1 MRLFDDEASVAPR
14 PDAPL
19 ADRFRPRDLD
29 ELLGQQRIVG
39 PGTALRRA
47 IEHDELRSIVLW
59 GPPGCGKTTLARIIA
74 RRTRAVFVPFSAVV
88 SGVKDVRR
96 VTDEASARRRAGGR
110 STILFVDE
118 IHRFNKSQQDAFLP
132 HVENG
137 TLVLI
142 GATTENPSFEVNA
155 ALLSRA
161 RVYRME
167 RLDDSSLERLL
178 AQACA
183 DTERGL
189 GQLGVELPVEIGAAL
204 ARRSQGDA
212 RAALNVLE
220 LAARH
225 AAAREEGSHRITLD
239 LLEDA
244 LQEGA
249 LSYDRAGEQHFNLIS
264 ALHKSM
270 RNSDPDASL
279 YWLGRM
285 RVAGEDPLYLARRIV
300 RFASEDVGLADPRAL
315 TLAVAARDAVH
326 FIGVPE
332 GELALA
338 EAVLY
343 CAMAPKSNAL
353 YRAWKDVKQ
362 SIADGASDP
371 PPLAILNAPTGLMRR
386 EGYGRD
392 YRYAHDHADAVTDLQ
407 CLPDRLA
414 GRRFF
419 RPSER
424 GFEGE
429 LSRRLDLWLERRRRL
444 TDVDSDSDS
453 DSDDSA

>member
-1 MRLFDDEASVAPR
+1 VGLFDDEAPPPP

-29 ELLGQQRIVG
+29 ELLGQQRVVG

-47 IEHDELRSIVLW
+47 IEQDELRSMVLW
-59 GPPGCGKTTLARIIA
+59 GPPGCGKTTLARIVA

-96 VTDEASARRRAGGR
+96 VTDEAAALRRASGR
-110 STILFVDE
+110 RTILFVDE

-137 TLVLI
+137 TLILI

-155 ALLSRA
+155 ALLSRS
-161 RVYRME
+161 RVYRLE
-167 RLDDSSLERLL
+167 ALDDGDLERLL
-178 AQACA
+178 ETAL
-183 DTERGL
+183 DDEERGL
-189 GQLGVELPVEIGAAL
+189 GALGVELPGDVRAVL

-225 AAAREEGSHRITLD
+225 VAAGTPAGTPRRITME

-244 LQEGA
+244 LQEGS

-270 RNSDPDASL
+270 RSSDADASL

-285 RVAGEDPLYLARRIV
+285 LAAGEDPLYLARRIV

-315 TLAVAARDAVH
+315 ALALAARDAVH
-326 FIGVPE
+326 FIGLPE

-338 EAVLY
+338 EAAAY
-343 CAMAPKSNAL
+343 CALAPKSDAL
-353 YRAWKDVKQ
+353 YRAYKEVKQ
-362 SIADGASDP
+362 AIADGATAP
-371 PPLAILNAPTGLMRR
+371 PPLAIRNAPTGLMRK
-386 EGYGRD
+386 EGYGRG
-392 YRYAHDHADAVTDLQ
+392 YRHAHDFADAVTDLE
-407 CLPDRLA
+407 CMPDGLV
-414 GRRFF
+414 GRRFY
-419 RPSER
+419 RPTER
-424 GFEGE
+424 GLE
-429 LSRRLDLWLERRRRL
+429 RRLGRRLERWLERRARL
-444 TDVDSDSDS
+444 RQDASAG
-453 DSDDSA
+453 DDPA